1 MKSYTT
7 DRKKFLKRNSK
18 GRQSMGHFDKTEEAI
33 REELQTQWEVCRYNE
48 RGKSL
53 VIVFP
58 AETDD
63 YERDAPL

>member
-1 MKSYTT
+1 MDLLDNTETT
-7 DRKKFLKRNSK
+7 
-18 GRQSMGHFDKTEEAI
+18 I

-48 RGKSL
+48 SGKSL

-58 AETDD
+58 ADTDD